1 MSVTPSPIGGFAAQF
16 FDNNGVILSGGK
28 IYTYAAGT
36 TTPQASYTSASGTT
50 PHANPIILDSAGRV
64 PGGEIWLTDGLIYKF
79 VIETAT
85 GILLG
90 TYDNITGVNSN
101 FVNYTIQEEVITA
114 TAGQT
119 VFNLSTINYTPG
131 TNSLTVYIDGVNQ
144 YVGDSYLETDS
155 DTVTFTA
162 GVHVGGEV
170 KFTTAIQNTGGAV
183 DASIVSYD
191 PPFTGSV
198 LTNVENKLA
207 QYVSV
212 KDFGVVGNGVTDDTA
227 AVQAALDAI
236 GVGNVKGLDF
246 NGLNIF
252 ITSTIYVP
260 SNAKLIGN
268 GATLRCPTS
277 GFTNDGLLSS
287 LTSLIAN
294 KSAIYLAGEFT
305 DYNIEIFGFKFFSGC
320 QTPMATIY
328 LANTVN
334 ARIHDNEFRY
344 QQAAS
349 YTLAHIDCHH
359 SNVGTLVDHN
369 AIYHESTVHN
379 FGACLAF
386 RNSNSAV
393 PSLGLVAANNYFYK
407 NGVANGDEHAWVN
420 GGTNVMKGAKF
431 IGNTFA
437 SGASDDTASML
448 TVYPFTAG
456 GANAE
461 SYDTIV
467 ANNTF
472 VVPSNVNHAILI
484 GISGETRPAKNV
496 VITGNTFEL
505 NGNAAVKLITATLGC
520 SVTGN
525 VSRSTVNTS
534 IFLSGDAAVAGE
546 DTCLVQSNYLTGPYN
561 IAFFGAGYVL
571 DNICDECE
579 VFVVR
584 AKVVSGNVVK
594 AIHYQGV
601 LHENASVNLVVQN
614 NDFTMTT
621 VSAGALPYTFYIPV
635 SALADIKNNICRYK
649 TNGFLCLRSENSAVS
664 AAKINFSGNRLYQ
677 EGATDKPS
685 FQTFTFSLGGSDNNW
700 LYDRNSNSTPTA
712 GYGVSGFTTA
722 VGHVNMFNDIT
733 AGAAVNVGNVRTAA
747 GVRTIQT
754 VVT

>member
-1 MSVTPSPIGGFAAQF
+1 MAALSIQVPYPVFYDRDGQPLDNGNIYIGVANLDPVTNPLQVYYDEALTITASQPL
-16 FDNNGVILSGGK
+16 VTSGG
-28 IYTYAAGT
+28 YVYRNGT
-36 TTPQASYTSASGTT
+36 PTQLYVNATDFSITV
-50 PHANPIILDSAGRV
+50 NDSKN
-64 PGGEIWLTDGLIYKF
+64 LF
-79 VIETAT
+79 VYSFPEAT
-85 GILLG
+85 GI
-90 TYDNITGVNSN
+90 GV
-101 FVNYTIQEEVITA
+101 
-114 TAGQT
+114 
-119 VFNLSTINYTPG
+119 
-131 TNSLTVYIDGVNQ
+131 
-144 YVGDSYLETDS
+144 
-155 DTVTFTA
+155 
-162 GVHVGGEV
+162 
-170 KFTTAIQNTGGAV
+170 GA
-183 DASIVSYD
+183 ASIEYD
-191 PPFTGSV
+191 PPFTGAVTSGYTV
-198 LTNVENKLA
+198 ADKLS
-207 QYVSV
+207 QTVSV
-212 KDFGVVGNGVTDDTA
+212 QDFGAVGDGVTDDTA
-227 AVQAALDAI
+227 AIQAALDAI
-236 GVGNVKGLDF
+236 EAGEVKGLDF
-246 NGLNIF
+246 NGLDILV
-252 ITSTIYVP
+252 TSTVYVP

-287 LTSLIAN
+287 LTAMVAN
-294 KSAIYLAGEFT
+294 KSAIYLAGEST
-305 DYNIEIFGFKFFSGC
+305 DYNIEISGFKFVSGC
-320 QTPMATIY
+320 QTPMDTIY

-334 ARIHDNEFRY
+334 ARVHDNEFRY
-344 QQAAS
+344 QQAGS
-349 YTLAHIDCHH
+349 YTLTHVDCHH

-369 AIYHESTVHN
+369 AMYNESTVHA
-379 FGACLAF
+379 FGACMAF

-437 SGASDDTASML
+437 SGATDNTASML
-448 TVYPFTAG
+448 TVYPFTDG
-456 GANAE
+456 GASAE
-461 SYDTIV
+461 AYDTIIS
-467 ANNTF
+467 NNTF
-472 VVPSNVNHAILI
+472 VVPSNVNHAILV

-505 NGNAAVKLITATLGC
+505 NGNAAVKLITATSGC

-546 DTCLVQSNYLTGPYN
+546 DTCLAQSNYLTGPYN

-571 DNICDECE
+571 NNVCDECE

-584 AKVVSGNVVK
+584 ARVVSGNVAK

-601 LHENASVNLVVQN
+601 LHENAAVNLVVQN

-621 VSAGALPYTFYIPV
+621 VSAGPLPYAFYIPV
-635 SALADIKNNICRYK
+635 SARVDIKNNICRFN

-685 FQTFTFSLGGSDNNW
+685 FQTFTFKLGGSDNNW
-700 LYDRNSNSTPTA
+700 LYDVNSNSTGAA
-712 GYGVSGFTTA
+712 GYGVSGFA
-722 VGHVNMFNDIT
+722 PAIGHVNMFNDIIV
-733 AGAAVNVGNVRTAA
+733 GAAVNVGNVTTAA